1 MMPSRDSL
9 PTLLHLSGLSDFDRE
24 RTTFWAASPRQPS
37 LRHVSKSLHQ
47 SISHSH
53 SPAHPPLTAA
63 GSGTLC
69 IWRPERVRWVACFC
83 PGVWS
88 QRGSLLPLP
97 SVRAGMTLAS
107 SPLFGAM
114 QTPLS
119 PPTFVSLPSHSP
131 QRGNESCLHPL
142 RHLSAQEHC
151 LSPSLHVPL
160 SAGTTCL
167 SAPVRHR
174 SARERHPPPSAQ
186 PGSSFSLRS
195 AVRRS
200 SARQRHL
207 PAPPPYAP
215 LSPGTT
221 FVPAPVRRLSPGA
234 ARASSHTP
242 QRGNDTRLRSS
253 QAPIRPPTAPAFAP
267 LLAAQPGCGISLR
280 SSQAPLSP
288 PETFFSIP
296 SRAPQPRNGTRLRP
310 PTLHPARKR
319 YFSLLQPD
327 APQPIRDI
335 FIHLLTRPSAQERHP
350 STPPL
355 HPPTAV
361 GDDPSHLPTQ
371 CRPAPP
377 PPSLQAQRGWSSS
390 PYFSPVGFFLASHFE
405 HSAFVNKFL
414 TVTSQISA
422 SAGKTLPSSEILPP
436 APVRAQQ
443 CPSSSIRYQHAAEI
457 WAQLCLLSLVCSST
471 EMQ

>member
-160 SAGTTCL
+160 SAGTTCF

-174 SARERHPPPSAQ
+174 SARERHPPPPAQ

-310 PTLHPARKR
+310 PHSTQPESGI
-319 YFSLLQPD
+319 SLCSSQMPLNPSETFLFISSR
-327 APQPIRDI
+327 APQPRNGT
-335 FIHLLTRPSAQERHP
+335 HPRHP
-350 STPPL
+350 ST
-355 HPPTAV
+355 H
-361 GDDPSHLPTQ
+361 Q
-371 CRPAPP
+371 
-377 PPSLQAQRGWSSS
+377 PPSATTPHTS
-390 PYFSPVGFFLASHFE
+390 PLSAVLPRHPHPFKPSEDGAHPLTSARWASFWHP
-405 HSAFVNKFL
+405 
-414 TVTSQISA
+414 I
-422 SAGKTLPSSEILPP
+422 
-436 APVRAQQ
+436 
-443 CPSSSIRYQHAAEI
+443 
-457 WAQLCLLSLVCSST
+457 SST
-471 EMQ
+471 QLLLINSSQ